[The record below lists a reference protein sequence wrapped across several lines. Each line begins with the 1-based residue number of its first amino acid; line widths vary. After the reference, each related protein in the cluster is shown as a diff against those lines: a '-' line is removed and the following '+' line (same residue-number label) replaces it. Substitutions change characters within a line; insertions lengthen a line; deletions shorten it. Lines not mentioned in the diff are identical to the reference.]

1 METVGLHLEADGADN
16 YLRAL
21 TQGAKAEEAIAAAA
35 GGAASAINGLDASLS
50 AADKRAAAAFDELT
64 RLSNENKALSSSAD
78 TASDELLGMSKATD
92 KAASSAGDFGDGAG
106 KAGKGAKGLG
116 DESEDAGKKLSVMDK
131 IATGAAERVG
141 HLLTDGF
148 AAAGQAVLSFA
159 TDGVSKAGD
168 FEAGMKRFASVTG
181 ESLKDSGQSL
191 DDFQKLFIQMG
202 RDLPVSTADVQQAA
216 IEMAKG
222 GIEPAT
228 IAAGGLKT
236 ALDLAA
242 AGEVGIAES
251 AEILSKQL
259 GVWVDKSADAAD
271 KAAFLA
277 QSADLIS
284 QAANAS
290 TVDVDEL
297 ALGLSNVGGIA
308 KVAGLSFQETVTT
321 MALLSPGFSSAADAG
336 TSLKTMLT
344 RLQPTTDT
352 AASAM
357 KDLGLLTAEG
367 TSKFYDAEGSFVGM
381 DKAAELLHGSLD
393 GLSEAQK
400 TAKLQAIFGNDAFRA
415 AALLAEQGAKGF
427 GDMGEAMRKAGSAA
441 AQAAAKQQGWNVA
454 TDNLM
459 GSLEAFQITVG
470 GATLPLLTTLVN
482 LLSSGINVITDYA
495 DVTLKGETAL
505 SAIAGVVKD
514 AFVPAIA
521 AASTALLI
529 YGASALAPMLVNLPA
544 MTAVLIYQTSAWIA
558 NAAAMALA
566 AAPFVLLA
574 AAVGGVVYAYQ
585 SFTSKVEDATTA
597 LLESKPWWNE
607 SSAAIADYATQTGK
621 AKDALTPYAQ
631 GVTALR
637 EEIQR
642 EVEDLGKREA
652 AGHLSDAQMQAEL
665 ATIQAHRDGLV
676 IATAAYTEQEQA
688 IIKASAATM
697 TATSEA
703 GKLTGSTAELSTQVS
718 LTAGDIET
726 LGKKIAETYQK
737 GQEAVQGYATNQ
749 SEFLAGVEQRQAD
762 HAEKI
767 AELEAKKQQ
776 ATTDEQKQGI
786 DEQIRAVNQSY
797 ADQETAAAGSY
808 ARQQAQQNAHLG
820 QMLID
825 YTVAQA
831 SLGNISKEK
840 AAEITGALEK
850 EYGLQESSVAST
862 FLHMA
867 GSIDTFAASSGK
879 SVDTLT
885 ADLKDQQQQAA
896 DTQKGMDDYA
906 KTYEAKAVNNFLDAK
921 LDAEAYTRSL
931 ENVPKEV
938 QTEFIITK
946 KTIETYEKHA
956 ARDDPEGKATGGP
969 IEAMTPYLV
978 GERGPELI
986 MPGVDSTVLTASET
1000 RRALSMPPTGGGG
1013 SSGGRTVNLFVDARG
1028 SSLSMADIQ
1037 RGVQAGLRAEG
1048 NSADV
1053 QIRTGAF

>member
-1 METVGLHLEADGADN
+1 METIGLHLDADGADA

-21 TQGAKAEEAIAAAA
+21 TQGATAEDALASSA
-35 GGAASAINGLDASLS
+35 GGAVSAINGLDTSLG
-50 AADKRAAAAFDELT
+50 RAG
-64 RLSNENKALSSSAD
+64 N
-78 TASDELLGMSKATD
+78 
-92 KAASSAGDFGDGAG
+92 
-106 KAGKGAKGLG
+106 GAKDLG
-116 DESEDAGKKLSVMDK
+116 DASEGAGKKLSLMDS
-131 IATGAAERVG
+131 IATGAAEKVG
-141 HLLTDGF
+141 HLLTEGF
-148 AAAGQAVLSFA
+148 AQAGQAVLSFA
-159 TDGVSKAGD
+159 TDGVKKAGD
-168 FEAGMKRFASVTG
+168 FEAGMNRFASVTG

-191 DDFQKLFIQMG
+191 DDFSKLFIQMG

-259 GVWVDKSADAAD
+259 GVWIDKSASAGE

-344 RLQPTTDT
+344 RLQPTTDA

-357 KDLGLLTAEG
+357 ADLGLLTSEG
-367 TSKFYDAEGSFVGM
+367 TSKFYDATGSFVGM

-415 AALLAEQGAKGF
+415 AALLAEQGATGF

-454 TDNLM
+454 TDNLS
-459 GSLEAFQITVG
+459 GSLEAFQITVST
-470 GATLPLLTTLVN
+470 GALPLLTKLVN
-482 LLSSGINVITDYA
+482 LLSTGINVITDYA
-495 DVTLKGETAL
+495 DATMKGETAL
-505 SAIAGVVKD
+505 AAIAGVVKD
-514 AFVPAIA
+514 AFVPALA
-521 AASTALLI
+521 AAGAALIAYAATQIPAVLTALP
-529 YGASALAPMLVNLPA
+529 ALVIQAWA
-544 MTAVLIYQTSAWIA
+544 ATTAFAAQ
-558 NAAAMALA
+558 AAAVALA
-566 AAPFVLLA
+566 AAPFVLI
-574 AAVGGVVYAYQ
+574 AAVVGGAALIFDQ
-585 SFTSKVEDATTA
+585 LHTKVADATA
-597 LLESKPWWNE
+597 AMLESKPWWNE
-607 SSAAIADYATQTGK
+607 SAAAIADYGAQTGK
-621 AKDALTPYAQ
+621 AKDALAPYAASITAMREQIQ
-631 GVTALR
+631 G
-637 EEIQR
+637 
-642 EVEDLGKREA
+642 EVEDLGKRSA
-652 AGHLSDAQMQAEL
+652 AGLVSDAQMQTEL
-665 ATIQAHRDGLV
+665 ATIQQHRDGLV
-676 IATAAYTEQEQA
+676 TATKAYTDQEQA
-688 IIKASAATM
+688 ILKSSAATM
-697 TATSEA
+697 TATAES
-703 GKLTGSTAELSTQVS
+703 GKLTSATAELSTQAS
-718 LTAGDIET
+718 LTASDIEA
-726 LGKKIAETYQK
+726 LGKKIQETYQK

-749 SEFLAGVEQRQAD
+749 SEFLSGVEQRQGE
-762 HAEKI
+762 HAAKI
-767 AELEAKKQQ
+767 ADLEAKKQQ
-776 ATTDEQKQGI
+776 ATTEEQKKGI
-786 DEQIRAVNQSY
+786 DAQIAQVTQSY
-797 ADQETAAAGSY
+797 KDQELAAASSY
-808 ARQQAQQNAHLG
+808 ARQQAEQNQHLG

-831 SLGNISKEK
+831 SLGNIAKDK

-850 EYGLQESSVAST
+850 EYGLQESSVATT

-885 ADLKDQQQQAA
+885 KDLKDQQQQAA
-896 DTQKGMDDYA
+896 DTQKSMDDYA
-906 KTYEAKAVNNFLDAK
+906 KTYEAKAVSNFIDAK
-921 LDAEAYTRSL
+921 GDADDYIDSL
-931 ENVPKEV
+931 ERVPTRVE
-938 QTEFIITK
+938 TEFIITK
-946 KTIETYEKHA
+946 KTIETYEQHA
-956 ARDDPEGKATGGP
+956 ARDDNPEHKATGGP
-969 IEAMTPYLV
+969 IDAMTPYLV

-1000 RRALSMPPTGGGG
+1000 RRALSGPPAGGG
-1013 SSGGRTVNLFVDARG
+1013 SSGGGRTVNLFVDARG
-1028 SSLSMADIQ
+1028 SSLTMADVQ

-1053 QIRTGAF
+1053 QIRSGAF